1 MKGGVKFAVGFGVL
15 LGLVL
20 LTNYLAGVFILYSQE
35 QSVKEVKFATYYEYR
50 SYYADDPTMKKP
62 LKGSL
67 MAAFVFGF
75 VLPGLAII
83 SVGKK
88 TRSLFG
94 DASFATYEDIMKA
107 GLLNDDPKASPGI
120 IMGKI
125 RNKFIILRG
134 TLFSLLAA
142 PTRSGKGVSTVI
154 PNLLSWPHSVVCMDI
169 KKENWRITSKYRQKY
184 GQECHL
190 IDPFT
195 ETGETSR
202 YNPFSYV
209 REGDFKVG
217 DLISIGE
224 VFYPSHGG
232 NDSFWD
238 DQARNFF
245 VGLALYVSETPHLP
259 FTIGELLRQSSG
271 KGKQPKDYL
280 NDIINE
286 RNYREVEEVNEET
299 GEIETVL
306 KPLTEWD
313 GQGLP
318 PLSMECVDMLNRF
331 INTSDNTRSSILS
344 SFNAPLLIWSN
355 PVVDAATSASDFD
368 IRDIRRKR
376 LSIYIG
382 VNPNKLSEAARLINL
397 FFSQL
402 INLNLD
408 KLPEDDPTIKYQ
420 TLLLL
425 DEMTAMGTIK
435 VLDKA
440 NSYIAGYW
448 LRLLIIIQNNAQLE
462 ADPPRGYGREGA
474 RTLVA
479 NHAAKTI
486 FATKDTND
494 AADISKMLGY
504 QTVQNKS
511 ISRPKGSGNIGAR
524 TESES
529 AHRRELLLPQEIRE
543 IGFDREIIVVDNAK
557 PILCEKIFFYK
568 EHTFID
574 RLKDVSPSLAS
585 LGKKLPTENQ
595 LKAAMT
601 SGELAAP
608 ALRLDME
615 THKAKMQ
622 NRIGTLTQADIV
634 HGVDLSK
641 LAIDVS
647 GLVIKNEDNPAPE
660 DIEAF
665 VDDFFAALID
675 ETEIVDQGAYE
686 EDDDT
691 FAEDG
696 TYDGQQDLVEAQAL
710 IDDDF
715 VEPAEDSQPEIINE
729 DGTYD
734 GEVDLLLAQEMI
746 ENESEFD
753 QSDYASEYEDM
764 AALADNSYSDYEE
777 NELSDDQLNYV
788 EEFYGDTENADNNNV
803 ESVERFDLSVLD
815 SAEYNHENRS

>member
-1 MKGGVKFAVGFGVL
+1 MKGWMKFGIGFVVL
-15 LGLVL
+15 VILVL
-20 LTNYLAGVFILYSQE
+20 LTNYLAGIFILHSQE
-35 QSVKEVKFATYYEYR
+35 QSIKSVKLLTYYEYR
-50 SYYADDPTMKKP
+50 SYYHDDPTMKKS

-67 MAAFVFGF
+67 MAAVIFGF
-75 VLPGLAII
+75 ILPLIGILSANQ
-83 SVGKK
+83 K

-94 DASFATYEDIMKA
+94 DASFATYEEIMSA

-169 KKENWRITSKYRQKY
+169 KKENWRLTSKYREKY

-202 YNPFSYV
+202 YNPFTYV

-224 VFYPSHGG
+224 VFYPSHAGS
-232 NDSFWD
+232 DSFWD

-245 VGLALYVSETPHLP
+245 VGLALYVSETTALP
-259 FTIGELLRQSSG
+259 FTVGELLRQSSG
-271 KGKQPKDYL
+271 KGKQTKDYL

-286 RNYREVEEVNEET
+286 RNYREVEQVNEES

-306 KPLTEWD
+306 KPVLVWD
-313 GQGLP
+313 GEGLP
-318 PLSMECVDMLNRF
+318 PLSMECIDMLNRF

-344 SFNAPLLIWSN
+344 SFNAPLLIWAN

-376 LSIYIG
+376 ISVYIG
-382 VNPNKLSEAARLINL
+382 VNPNKLSEASRLINL

-408 KLPEDDPTIKYQ
+408 KLPEDDLSIKYQ

-448 LRLLIIIQNNAQLE
+448 LRLLVIIQNSAQLE
-462 ADPPRGYGREGA
+462 CDPPRGYGKEGA
-474 RTLVA
+474 RTLIG

-486 FATKDTND
+486 FATKDTKD
-494 AADISKMLGY
+494 ADDISKMLGF

-511 ISRPKGSGNIGAR
+511 VSRQKGSGKVGQR
-524 TESES
+524 SESES

-543 IGFDREIIVVDNAK
+543 IGFERQIIVIDNAK
-557 PILCEKIFFYK
+557 PIMCEKIFFYK
-568 EHTFID
+568 ERAFID
-574 RLKDVSPSLAS
+574 RLKDVSPSLAA
-585 LGKKLPTENQ
+585 LGKKLPTESQ
-595 LKAAMT
+595 LKGAMT
-601 SGELAAP
+601 SGELAARS
-608 ALRLDME
+608 LKLDMD
-615 THKAKMQ
+615 THKAKIQ
-622 NRIGTLTQADIV
+622 NRIGTLTEADIA

-641 LAIDVS
+641 LAINVS
-647 GLVIKNEDNPAPE
+647 SLVIKNEDNPAPE
-660 DIEAF
+660 DIESF
-665 VDDFFAALID
+665 VDDFFATLVD
-675 ETEIVDQGAYE
+675 ETVIDDEGVYE
-686 EDDDT
+686 EDEDS

-696 TYDGQQDLVEAQAL
+696 TYDGEHDLVIAQAL
-710 IDDDF
+710 IDDDI
-715 VEPAEDSQPEIINE
+715 EPEKFEE

-734 GEVDLLLAQEMI
+734 GESDFSVAEAIADTDNDNDNDL
-746 ENESEFD
+746 SEP
-753 QSDYASEYEDM
+753 DYTSEYEDM
-764 AALADNSYSDYEE
+764 AALSENTYSDYDE
-777 NELSDDQLNYV
+777 NQLSDDQLNYV
-788 EEFYGDTENADNNNV
+788 EEFYSDEILSADINKN
-803 ESVERFDLSVLD
+803 SVDQVDLSVLD
-815 SAEYNHENRS
+815 SDEYSYENRS